1 MRKTRKAAKIV
12 WEADR
17 KRAKDRL
24 GADVSLCSAFWS
36 RLFFFARSQRGFVAD
51 CGMALG
57 VGTSL
62 ARHGASL
69 TISVYSYQ
77 GLISWKHFLLVST
90 SAEESISHS

>member
-57 VGTSL
+57 WGQVWLDMEHLSQFQCT
-62 ARHGASL
+62 ATRA
-69 TISVYSYQ
+69 
-77 GLISWKHFLLVST
+77 
-90 SAEESISHS
+90 